1 MHLGH
6 FLRRF
11 SPSQRMQRIQVL
23 DAWLDPELF
32 AGSRPKVA
40 RYATREPLAAIV
52 DADEFLLALIALIHA
67 GL

>member
-1 MHLGH
+1 
-6 FLRRF
+6 
-11 SPSQRMQRIQVL
+11 MQRIQVL